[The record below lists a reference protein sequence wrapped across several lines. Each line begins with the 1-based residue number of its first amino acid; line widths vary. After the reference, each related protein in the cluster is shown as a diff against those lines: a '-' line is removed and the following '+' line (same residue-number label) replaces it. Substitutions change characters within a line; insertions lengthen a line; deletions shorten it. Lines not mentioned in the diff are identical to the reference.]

1 MAMTRA
7 QLLLGKLAEEGVE
20 VAQIALKAQQF
31 GMDEVRAGQSLTN
44 AQRVHQELDDLMAQI
59 EMLNDECG
67 LGYVPNRDRIEA
79 KKSKVNLFAKLSA
92 ELGQLA

>member
-1 MAMTRA
+1 MAMTRE

-31 GMDEVRAGQSLTN
+31 GMNEVRAGQSLTN

-59 EMLNDECG
+59 EMLNDECA
-67 LGYVPNRDRIEA
+67 LGYVPNRERIEA
-79 KKSKVNLFAKLSA
+79 KKKKVNLFAALSA
-92 ELGQLA
+92 ELGQVA